1 MAKLKQQI
9 VSSNSTLK
17 SKITLKYSFSNAEY
31 VNERWRFKKK
41 KPQSNRKHKKT
52 SQSLV
57 PGTRHFVN
65 ETLRI
70 NTQS

>member
-1 MAKLKQQI
+1 MAKLKQITNYI
-9 VSSNSTLK
+9 VKFNVKRVK
-17 SKITLKYSFSNAEY
+17 SHLNIAEY

-41 KPQSNRKHKKT
+41 NQNSRKHKRT

-57 PGTRHFVN
+57 PGTCHFVN